1 MICAMYMEEGELSL
15 MFHLIWGSRYK
26 VTSTHIIV
34 ATING
39 AERAHYIC
47 LNLEFG
53 PMESEISLYM
63 LMIMIQIEKTHM
75 IEVNDDSFQS
85 CSE

>member
-15 MFHLIWGSRYK
+15 MFHLIWGSHYK

-34 ATING
+34 ATIFMG
-39 AERAHYIC
+39 QKELIIG

-63 LMIMIQIEKTHM
+63 LI
-75 IEVNDDSFQS
+75 
-85 CSE
+85 